1 MTKLTAQWIR
11 ALVLASTLAILLS
24 SWPVLTARA
33 QDNPEVYT
41 AMLIASE
48 AVAGTGAGRINIRI
62 SSYTSDAE
70 KTSLVNA
77 FKKSEQDGL
86 VLLQAMSKGYINI
99 EGQPGRKIN
108 AVFSR
113 SLKNGHELI
122 VIGEHVASKLEQW
135 RGVKAEEHPLA
146 VIHLKFDDGGE
157 PVKGEVF
164 PAVKLSVTPDG
175 FVDVQTDSS
184 NKVMMTDLARK

>member
-1 MTKLTAQWIR
+1 M
-11 ALVLASTLAILLS
+11 
-24 SWPVLTARA
+24 
-33 QDNPEVYT
+33 
-41 AMLIASE
+41 
-48 AVAGTGAGRINIRI
+48 
-62 SSYTSDAE
+62 E

-86 VLLQAMSKGYINI
+86 ELLRSMSKGYINI

-122 VIGEHVASKLEQW
+122 VIGEHVGSKLEDW
-135 RGVKAEEHPLA
+135 RAVKVEKHPLA
-146 VIHLKFDDGGE
+146 VIHLTLDDSGA

-164 PAVKLSVTPDG
+164 PAVKLSMTPDG